1 MAVVVG
7 GAPLYIQVAHRI
19 LAFLLLG
26 HLIGIVIGVRKRGE
40 ARAISNAVWTA
51 LGIVILQVFVA
62 GAMVGMHLPPTL
74 RSLHQAVG
82 TALWISV
89 VTLAALA
96 AGTRGM
102 TDIERIV
109 YESPSR
115 GDFATP
121 EGVAT

>member
-1 MAVVVG
+1 
-7 GAPLYIQVAHRI
+7 
-19 LAFLLLG
+19 
-26 HLIGIVIGVRKRGE
+26 
-40 ARAISNAVWTA
+40 
-51 LGIVILQVFVA
+51 
-62 GAMVGMHLPPTL
+62 MVEMHLPPTL

-96 AGTRGM
+96 AGTHGM

-109 YESPSR
+109 YKSPSR
-115 GDFATP
+115 GEFATP

>member
-1 MAVVVG
+1 VT
-7 GAPLYIQVAHRI
+7 HRI
-19 LAFLLLG
+19 IAFLLLG
-26 HLIGIVIGVRKRGE
+26 HLIGIAIGVRKRAE
-40 ARAISNAVWTA
+40 TRAVRTAAWTA
-51 LGIVILQVFVA
+51 LGIVILQVVVA
-62 GAMVGMHLPPTL
+62 AAMVGMHLPPTL

-96 AGTRGM
+96 TGTRGM

-115 GDFATP
+115 GEFATP